1 MSQDTCPSPD
11 IDIRTVDSW
20 SVYEIADLY
29 RSGGW
34 WQEAWDPEGLR
45 PLIKG
50 SLAFVVAIDRR
61 TSRAIG
67 MGRIISDGV
76 SDGYIQDLVVLPQYW
91 KNGVG
96 SRMVSALVAEAR
108 AKGLGW
114 IGLIAEP
121 GSDHFY
127 GRLGFRPMQGHI
139 PMIYK
144 GDD

>member
-1 MSQDTCPSPD
+1 
-11 IDIRTVDSW
+11 
-20 SVYEIADLY
+20 
-29 RSGGW
+29 
-34 WQEAWDPEGLR
+34 
-45 PLIKG
+45 IKG